1 MKIRCPKLGHEVDFN
16 YCRKENNGL
25 PCARALICWSSYFDV
40 EAFFKK
46 ELSEQ
51 EWKMAFETHITINF
65 TFLPCH
71 LIQKESASEILIS
84 STF

>member
-51 EWKMAFETHITINF
+51 EWKMAFETPPKPK
-65 TFLPCH
+65 LLSLLE
-71 LIQKESASEILIS
+71 LIEKAKGSKDK
-84 STF
+84 